1 MSIQVGQEAPDFAL
15 KDQDGQIRTLSEFR
29 GRKNVMLVFYPLAF
43 SRICTAEL
51 CQLRDDLPSFN
62 NDDTI
67 TLGVSVD
74 SPYVLKAFAES
85 QGYQFPLLSDFW
97 PHGATA
103 KTYGVFNE
111 ERGIAIRGTF
121 IIDKQGIVRYEVVN
135 PATEPRDPDAYRK
148 ALAALS

>member
-1 MSIQVGQEAPDFAL
+1 MPEYEAL
-15 KDQDGQIRTLSEFR
+15 KTRFEGMNAQVVGI
-29 GRKNVMLVFYPLAF
+29 
-43 SRICTAEL
+43 
-51 CQLRDDLPSFN
+51 
-62 NDDTI
+62 
-67 TLGVSVD
+67 SVD
-74 SPYVLKAFAES
+74 STYCNKAWADS
-85 QGYQFPLLSDFW
+85 LGGITYPLLSDFW